1 LLWIVF
7 VFLNVYILKTCT
19 TNLQRIIK
27 KTQRNLSTGF
37 LSRQMQPVKQ
47 ELLTLPVQ
55 LSSFPFFLFEVVLIS
70 LPNFIFSY
78 FRGVMSVPIYVKLD
92 ARFVFTPLV
101 LCVVHVY
108 LWYLYLFTY
117 TGIQYDSSNSWCSC
131 CWLITRRVP
140 LVEHVWT
147 ACH

>member
-1 LLWIVF
+1 MLWIVF

-19 TNLQRIIK
+19 TNLQCIIK

-47 ELLTLPVQ
+47 ELLTLHVQ
-55 LSSFPFFLFEVVLIS
+55 MSSFPFFLFEVVLIS

-78 FRGVMSVPIYVKLD
+78 FPGVMSVPIYVKLD
-92 ARFVFTPLV
+92 SRFVFTPLV

-117 TGIQYDSSNSWCSC
+117 TGIQYDSSNRWCSC